1 MELSEE
7 DIWYFRYNGFYRLPE
22 LLADDLIDRLNDI
35 TDMQISGLVE
45 PIIWESKQS
54 RTPTNIRRLSKI
66 VERNSAYLEAAS
78 HPIVLDA
85 LQGVLGPNIELL
97 TNKHNHLMV
106 RPAGSCVVPWHSGEE
121 PYAHQLITVIIY
133 LEESTLDNG
142 CIRLVPGSH
151 MRPFN
156 RTRRPKQDNFQE
168 SDLYHRS
175 VPMPMP
181 KGGVLLFDDSCF
193 HGSDKNGSDRS
204 RRSMTLGYQAHSVHN
219 VIKEN
224 PEKILLRGEKIYI
237 GHPHPFPYQT

>member
-22 LLADDLIDRLNDI
+22 LLADDLIDRLNDV

-45 PIIWESKQS
+45 PIVWESKKS
-54 RTPTNIRRLSKI
+54 RAPTNIRRLSEI
-66 VERNSAYLEAAS
+66 VERDSVYLEAAS

-85 LQGVLGPNIELL
+85 LQGVLGPNIQLL

-106 RPAGSCVVPWHSGEE
+106 RPAGSYAVPWHSGEE
-121 PYAHQLITVIIY
+121 PYDHQLITVIIY

-156 RTRRPKQDNFQE
+156 HARRLKQDVFQE
-168 SDLYHRS
+168 ADLSTVRCQCRQVECFYSTILVFMARI
-175 VPMPMP
+175 
-181 KGGVLLFDDSCF
+181 KTGVINLAEVCPLAIRPTMSTM
-193 HGSDKNGSDRS
+193 SLR
-204 RRSMTLGYQAHSVHN
+204 
-219 VIKEN
+219 
-224 PEKILLRGEKIYI
+224 KILKKTPPGREDLCWTSSSFSFLKL
-237 GHPHPFPYQT
+237 

>member
-22 LLADDLIDRLNDI
+22 LLAGDLIDRLNDV
-35 TDMQISGLVE
+35 TDMQISGLAE
-45 PIIWESKQS
+45 PINWESTKS
-54 RTPTNIRRLSKI
+54 RTPTDIRRLSKI

-78 HPIVLDA
+78 YPIVLDA

-106 RPAGSCVVPWHSGEE
+106 RPAGSFPVPWHSGEE
-121 PYAHQLITVIIY
+121 PYDHLLITVIIY

-156 RTRRPKQDNFQE
+156 RTRRPKPDSFQE
-168 SDLYHRS
+168 SDLYYRS

-181 KGGVLLFDDSCF
+181 KGGVLLFNDSCF
-193 HGSDKNGSDRS
+193 HGSDKNRNHQS
-204 RRSMTLGYQAHSVHN
+204 RRSMTLGYQAHNVHN
-219 VIKEN
+219 VIKED
-224 PEKILLRGEKIYI
+224 PEKILLRGKKTYI
-237 GHPHPFPYQT
+237 GHPHPFPY

>member
-1 MELSEE
+1 
-7 DIWYFRYNGFYRLPE
+7 
-22 LLADDLIDRLNDI
+22 
-35 TDMQISGLVE
+35 MQISELVE

-78 HPIVLDA
+78 YPIVLDA

-106 RPAGSCVVPWHSGEE
+106 RPAGSFPVPWHSGEE
-121 PYAHQLITVIIY
+121 PYDHLLITVIIY

-156 RTRRPKQDNFQE
+156 RIRRPKPDSFQE
-168 SDLYHRS
+168 SDLYYRS

-181 KGGVLLFDDSCF
+181 KGGVLLFNDSCF
-193 HGSDKNGSDRS
+193 HGSDKNRSYQS

>member
-22 LLADDLIDRLNDI
+22 LLAGDLIDRLNDV

-45 PIIWESKQS
+45 PIIWESTKS
-54 RTPTNIRRLSKI
+54 RTPTDIRRLSKI

-78 HPIVLDA
+78 YPMVLDA
-85 LQGVLGPNIELL
+85 LQGILGPNIELL

-106 RPAGSCVVPWHSGEE
+106 RPAGSFPVPWHSGEE
-121 PYAHQLITVIIY
+121 PYDHLLITVIIY

-156 RTRRPKQDNFQE
+156 RTRRPKPDSFQE
-168 SDLYHRS
+168 SDLYYRS

-181 KGGVLLFDDSCF
+181 KGGVLLFNDSCF
-193 HGSDKNGSDRS
+193 HGSDKNRNHQS
-204 RRSMTLGYQAHSVHN
+204 RRSMTLGYQAHNVHN
-219 VIKEN
+219 VIKED
-224 PEKILLRGEKIYI
+224 PEKILLRGEKTYI
-237 GHPHPFPYQT
+237 GHPHPFPY

>member
-22 LLADDLIDRLNDI
+22 LLAGDLIDRLNDV

-45 PIIWESKQS
+45 PIIWESTKS
-54 RTPTNIRRLSKI
+54 RTPTDIRRLSKI

-78 HPIVLDA
+78 YPIVLDA
-85 LQGVLGPNIELL
+85 LQGILGPNIELL

-106 RPAGSCVVPWHSGEE
+106 RPAGSFPVPWHSGEE
-121 PYAHQLITVIIY
+121 PYDHLLITVIIY

-156 RTRRPKQDNFQE
+156 CTRRPKPDSFQE
-168 SDLYHRS
+168 SDLYYRS

-181 KGGVLLFDDSCF
+181 KGGVLLFNDSCF
-193 HGSDKNGSDRS
+193 HGSDKNRNHQS
-204 RRSMTLGYQAHSVHN
+204 RRSMTLGYQAHNVHN
-219 VIKEN
+219 VIKED
-224 PEKILLRGEKIYI
+224 PEKILLRGEKTYI
-237 GHPHPFPYQT
+237 GHPHPFPY